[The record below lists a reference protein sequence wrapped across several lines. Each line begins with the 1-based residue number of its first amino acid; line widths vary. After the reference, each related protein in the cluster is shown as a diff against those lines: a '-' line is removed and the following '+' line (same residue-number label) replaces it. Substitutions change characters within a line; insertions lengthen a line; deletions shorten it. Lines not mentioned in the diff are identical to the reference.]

1 VNTNLS
7 NKELIEQW
15 EAEEKFAFQ
24 GWDFSHI
31 DGRWDFPEPPW
42 TYRAIVKEHLKDTDI
57 LLDMGTG
64 GGEILLTIGHP
75 HKNTY
80 VTEAYEPNYE
90 LCKKVLSPLGITV
103 ARTYTDENFNSD
115 DKLPFEDNLFDVIIN
130 RHESFDLKE
139 VDRALKPGG
148 FFITQ
153 QVGNKDGVEY
163 MQRLNDGFVSH
174 SPVHTLARYT
184 DDLKN
189 MGYQIIE
196 TDEAL
201 YPVKFFDVGA
211 LVFFAKII
219 VWEFPGF
226 SVKTHLDKLLDCQR
240 EINEIGFLQGT
251 GHRFYIVSR
260 KDSTNHYE
268 KRDENGY
275 A

>member
-1 VNTNLS
+1 MNNT
-7 NKELIEQW
+7 ELIKQW
-15 EAEEKFAFQ
+15 KAEEKFAFQ

-31 DGRWDFPEPPW
+31 DSRWDCPEPPW
-42 TYRAIVKEHLKDTDI
+42 DYLAIIKTYLKDTDI

-90 LCKKVLSPLGITV
+90 LCMKVLSPLGITV
-103 ARTYTDENFNSD
+103 ARTYTDEDFNTD
-115 DKLPFEDNLFDVIIN
+115 DKLPFEDNLFDVIIS

-148 FFITQ
+148 YFITQ

-174 SPVHTLARYT
+174 SPTHTLTRYT
-184 DDLKN
+184 DELSS
-189 MGYQIIE
+189 MRYQIID

-211 LVFFAKII
+211 LVYFAKII

-226 SVKTHLDKLLDCQR
+226 SVTSHLDKLLDCQR
-240 EINEIGFLQGT
+240 EIDEKGFLQGT
-251 GHRFYIVSR
+251 GHRFYLVSR
-260 KDSTNHYE
+260 KVN
-268 KRDENGY
+268 